1 LLSRAAD
8 AGFDVFV
15 TANRNLEFQQNLA
28 KEKLGI
34 TVQSSPSNA
43 LEDFI
48 RLVPDLFAA
57 IPKNRAGRVP
67 RVGG

>member
-1 LLSRAAD
+1 MRVAD

-28 KEKLGI
+28 KARLGI

-48 RLVPDLFAA
+48 RLVPNLLAA
-57 IPKNRAGRVP
+57 IPENRAGLVP